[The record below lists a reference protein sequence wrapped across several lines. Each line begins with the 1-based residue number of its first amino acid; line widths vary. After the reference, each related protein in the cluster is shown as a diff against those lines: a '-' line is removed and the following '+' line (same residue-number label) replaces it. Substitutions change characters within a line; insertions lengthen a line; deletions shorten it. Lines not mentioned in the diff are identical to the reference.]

1 MFEES
6 VSFIPSIWASMNS
19 WFTPTVLFVF
29 LNIMI
34 GTIAIT
40 SSLATQKGNDQ
51 QQQQQHQEPYRHPQL
66 VRTPSVLQ
74 RLKSINFYNYRSP
87 EPNTNFAQ
95 NTHFTSHHFNQ
106 EQEQEQQQEEP
117 QYQHQ
122 PPLWGRSPSM
132 LQKFKSINLY
142 NYFSQ
147 ESTTLD
153 KSQEAAHTHYPPNQA
168 RQQEQ
173 DQGHNHL
180 EPEQEYEEEGPKGG
194 GEEEEE
200 EEEGGPKGEEED
212 HFQDQEQTF
221 DEIYSQLKGSNS
233 VARTKSDTKPA
244 SGEILKKLPK
254 KMKKSASSKSAFNHF
269 REEDIVEVEAR
280 RPATVKEFG
289 NAKVAQVDDEGVD
302 AKADDFIHKFKQQL
316 KLQRMDSIIRYN
328 EMVNRGSGR

>member
-1 MFEES
+1 MAMFEES

-51 QQQQQHQEPYRHPQL
+51 QKQQQQHQEHYGHDHQQQL
-66 VRTPSVLQ
+66 ARSPSVLQ

-95 NTHFTSHHFNQ
+95 NTHFTSHHFNY
-106 EQEQEQQQEEP
+106 EREQQEEEP

-122 PPLWGRSPSM
+122 HQHQPPQWGGSPSM
-132 LQKFKSINLY
+132 LQRLKSSNLY

-153 KSQEAAHTHYPPNQA
+153 KSQEAAHTQYSPNQA
-168 RQQEQ
+168 HGQEQEQ
-173 DQGHNHL
+173 DQDQGHHHL
-180 EPEQEYEEEGPKGG
+180 EPEQEYEE
-194 GEEEEE
+194 GED
-200 EEEGGPKGEEED
+200 ED
-212 HFQDQEQTF
+212 HIQDQEQTL
-221 DEIYSQLKGSNS
+221 DEIYGQLKGCS
-233 VARTKSDTKPA
+233 VNRTKSDTEPA

-269 REEDIVEVEAR
+269 KEEDIVEVESR
-280 RPATVKEFG
+280 RPATAKEVG
-289 NAKVAQVDDEGVD
+289 NAKASQADDEGVD
-302 AKADDFIHKFKQQL
+302 AKADDFIFKFKQQL
-316 KLQRMDSIIRYN
+316 KLQRIDSILRYK
-328 EMVNRGSGR
+328 ETVNRGTGK